1 MPPRFF
7 SELPITDD
15 SLTIQGDEVKHIV
28 GAHRLGRDDEIVL
41 FDGSGKEFL
50 AKIEET
56 QKKSISVS
64 IIERRAISRELPFQL
79 ALAVAL
85 PKGDR
90 QKVLVEKLVEL
101 GVSTLIPLNCK
112 RSVAIAS
119 EKSVERLHRRV
130 IEASKQCGRNL
141 LMQIQ
146 TPSTLQELSS
156 SVSGARFIA
165 HPYDGQLVSSE
176 AISKL
181 ANEPITVAVG
191 PEGGFTDEE
200 VELAMQTGWK
210 SLVLGQSIL
219 RVETAA
225 VCAAALFG
233 IGRLTGD

>member
-1 MPPRFF
+1 
-7 SELPITDD
+7 
-15 SLTIQGDEVKHIV
+15 
-28 GAHRLGRDDEIVL
+28 
-41 FDGSGKEFL
+41 
-50 AKIEET
+50 
-56 QKKSISVS
+56 
-64 IIERRAISRELPFQL
+64 
-79 ALAVAL
+79 
-85 PKGDR
+85 
-90 QKVLVEKLVEL
+90 
-101 GVSTLIPLNCK
+101 
-112 RSVAIAS
+112 
-119 EKSVERLHRRV
+119 
-130 IEASKQCGRNL
+130 
-141 LMQIQ
+141 MQIQ